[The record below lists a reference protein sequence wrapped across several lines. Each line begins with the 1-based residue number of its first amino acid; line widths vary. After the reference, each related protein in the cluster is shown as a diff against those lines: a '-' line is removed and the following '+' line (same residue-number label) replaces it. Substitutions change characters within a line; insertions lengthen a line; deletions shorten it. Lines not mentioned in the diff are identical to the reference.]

1 MASNRLAKQAT
12 DHSDMRRDVQDIFRA
27 TPTQKQVMMFSATLS
42 QDTRPIC
49 RKFMKEP
56 LEIYIDDEEKLTLHG
71 LQQYIIK
78 ATDSEKNRIL
88 NDLLDK
94 LEFNQV
100 IIFVSTVRRAREL
113 DNLLQ
118 ECGFPSITIHGE
130 MGMEER

>member
-1 MASNRLAKQAT
+1 
-12 DHSDMRRDVQDIFRA
+12 
-27 TPTQKQVMMFSATLS
+27 
-42 QDTRPIC
+42 
-49 RKFMKEP
+49 MKEP